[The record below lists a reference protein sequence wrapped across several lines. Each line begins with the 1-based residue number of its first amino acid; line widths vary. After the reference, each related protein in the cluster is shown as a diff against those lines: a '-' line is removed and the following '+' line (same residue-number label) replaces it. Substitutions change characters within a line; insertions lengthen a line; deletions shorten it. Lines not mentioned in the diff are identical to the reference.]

1 MNSQTTLEPFPDSSP
16 VSNTYAS
23 SESTASVCSTT
34 QRQPPAYGDEP
45 PNYQEE
51 LLSQAKARERKTIF
65 IRLLS
70 SIFITV
76 LVSLIVAAVVERIH
90 DNRGDVHH
98 EVPTRSVEKITVI
111 STQASSASPDAAAA
125 KSATATSDSPPLSS
139 AQTTGSKAPTDSAS
153 AAAAATSTQAVTSTI
168 DCSSMSLLSGAS
180 LVTTF
185 RQQESKRNGPP
196 VPMPTAGESR
206 MQDKVVYSFRG
217 CLWSEALYR
226 LGDRRRDGMS
236 RLCTVM
242 CPSSKAG
249 EAMPDGLLRLPWR
262 IPTTN
267 LQTSKSPSETV
278 MMADDVGKR
287 RQVEDEQ
294 DKEEASLLLTTILGS
309 RQQQQYKQKKK
320 QEKKRKRQEEQGDW
334 REMKRRKVDAAEP
347 KNPFSKEEIAAETR
361 RPKRKVAVMI
371 GYAGTGYKGMQ
382 VNGDEP
388 TIERDLFQAFID
400 AAAISKANA
409 DDPRKSSLARC
420 ARTDKGV
427 HAAGNVISLKLI
439 IEDEAVVANINAR
452 LPDQIRVWG
461 IQRTNNT
468 FNCYQYCDSRWYEY
482 LLPSYCLLPPHPH
495 TFLGRKL
502 VELAAE
508 HGATDELRATNA
520 DVADFWSEVETEA
533 VRPIL
538 DALDPDVRAAVLE
551 RAHAGTDNDADVAA
565 VTAPETNTDA
575 SPPSGPPPPPESVKP
590 KNNRQLGPVDFALR
604 DIKAA
609 YVTAKRRYRISP
621 ERLGRLQAALDR
633 YLGTNNF
640 HNYTVQ
646 KPYGDASARRHIK
659 SFVANPEP
667 IIIGGTEW
675 LSLKVHG
682 QSFMMHQIRKMV
694 GMATLLVRCGTPLD
708 RINDSYADRK
718 LAIPKAPGL
727 GLLLERPVF
736 ENYNRR
742 ARESLD
748 RPVIDFGNYEEEM
761 KAFKDK
767 HIYTRI
773 FDVEEKENTQVLF
786 SDFLLF
792 HSFFN
797 QVDQFKSNHFLWL
810 TAGGLSIAEI
820 PKSAGNKVE
829 EDVDKQLGDENE
841 DPEGGEG

>member
-1 MNSQTTLEPFPDSSP
+1 AASPEAKGKGWRPYPLSSVLLVSSANLFPPTMNSQSTLEPFSDSSP
-16 VSNTYAS
+16 VSNPYAS
-23 SESTASVCSTT
+23 SESTASVCTSTT

-51 LLSQAKARERKTIF
+51 LLSQVKARERKTIF

-125 KSATATSDSPPLSS
+125 KSATATSDSSS
-139 AQTTGSKAPTDSAS
+139 LITSDSPSLPSTPTAGSKAATDSAS
-153 AAAAATSTQAVTSTI
+153 AAATSTQAVTSTI

-196 VPMPTAGESR
+196 VPMPTAGDTR

-217 CLWSEALYR
+217 CLWSEAHYR

-249 EAMPDGLLRLPWR
+249 DLSARGAMPDG
-262 IPTTN
+262 IPIN
-267 LQTSKSPSETV
+267 HQTSKNPPKTLT
-278 MMADDVGKR
+278 MADGGGKK
-287 RQVEDEQ
+287 RQVE
-294 DKEEASLLLTTILGS
+294 
-309 RQQQQYKQKKK
+309 
-320 QEKKRKRQEEQGDW
+320 
-334 REMKRRKVDAAEP
+334 EP
-347 KNPFSKEEIAAETR
+347 NPFSKEEIAAETR

-400 AAAISKANA
+400 AGAISKANA

-439 IEDEAVVANINAR
+439 IEDVDVVANINAH
-452 LPDQIRVWG
+452 LPEQIRVWG
-461 IQRTNNT
+461 VQRTNNN

-508 HGATDELRATNA
+508 HGVTDELLASNA
-520 DVADFWSEVETEA
+520 DVADFWSSVENEV
-533 VRPIL
+533 VKPIL
-538 DALDPDVRAAVLE
+538 AALDPDVRAAVLE
-551 RAHAGTDNDADVAA
+551 RAHAGTDDADNA
-565 VTAPETNTDA
+565 VVTDPETNADA
-575 SPPSGPPPPPESVKP
+575 SQPSAAPPPPESAKP
-590 KNNRQLGPVDFALR
+590 KNNRQLDPVDLALR

-609 YVTAKRRYRISP
+609 YVTAKRRYRVSP
-621 ERLGRLQAALDR
+621 ERLGRLKAALDR

-659 SFVANPEP
+659 SFVANPKP
-667 IIIGGTEW
+667 ILIGGTEW

-694 GMATLLVRCGTPLD
+694 GMATLLVRCGTSLD

-736 ENYNRR
+736 GNYNHR

-748 RPVIDFGNYEEEM
+748 RPVIDFDNYKEQME
-761 KAFKDK
+761 AFKDK

-773 FDVEEKENTQVLF
+773 FEVEEKEHT
-786 SDFLLF
+786 F

-820 PKSAGNKVE
+820 PKSAGTKAE